1 MKEEIL
7 NTLYY
12 LAVILIFAK
21 SFGLLARKIGLPQV
35 AGMVIA
41 GVILGLLSNFHRD
54 DNVFLSTIF
63 MKPSA
68 KEKDILNAFSQ
79 IGVVLIL
86 FSSGLETDLDNLKH
100 SGLAAT
106 FIALCGVLIPIALGT
121 LGAMFFLNGFA
132 AYSHEKLLNAI
143 FVGTILAATSV
154 GITVETLKEIGKLNS
169 RVGQTIVSAAVI
181 DDVLGIIALSIV
193 TSLKGG
199 GASQI
204 WITLLKAAGFFVFSI
219 GLGILL
225 RIYFKWEEHKF
236 PHKRRTSIYAF
247 GMCFLFAFCAEKFF
261 GIAAITGAYMAG
273 IMLSGLEDTQF
284 VDRKVVVSGYMIF
297 SPIFFSYIGISAD
310 FSGFSWSYLL
320 FGLTFVALG
329 IIGKIV
335 GCGLVAKPFGF
346 KNKECATIG
355 CGMIARGEVAL
366 AVYSSGSML
375 MASNPAERIDP
386 LVATIMLIVI
396 SSILGP
402 ILLKLLFKDKTE
414 TTEPDRPSPAIQQ

>member
-1 MKEEIL
+1 
-7 NTLYY
+7 
-12 LAVILIFAK
+12 
-21 SFGLLARKIGLPQV
+21 
-35 AGMVIA
+35 
-41 GVILGLLSNFHRD
+41 
-54 DNVFLSTIF
+54 

-121 LGAMFFLNGFA
+121 LGSMFFLNGFA

-204 WITLLKAAGFFVFSI
+204 WITLLKAVGFFAFSI

-375 MASNPAERIDP
+375 MASNPAERLDP

-396 SSILGP
+396 SSILCP
-402 ILLKLLFKDKTE
+402 VLLKLLFKDKTE

>member
-54 DNVFLSTIF
+54 DNAILSTIF

-121 LGAMFFLNGFA
+121 LGSMFFLNGFA

-169 RVGQTIVSAAVI
+169 RVGQTIVSAAII
-181 DDVLGIIALSIV
+181 DDVLGIIARSIV

-204 WITLLKAAGFFVFSI
+204 WITLLKAVGFFAFSI

-375 MASNPAERIDP
+375 MASNPAERLDP

-396 SSILGP
+396 SSILCP
-402 ILLKLLFKDKTE
+402 VLLKLLFKDKT
-414 TTEPDRPSPAIQQ
+414 